1 MIKKIS
7 FYLLA
12 SVLLFSCRPF
22 NSSVMFKTGSDY
34 EFDTLPEQQETEYK
48 IAPNDELSFRLFT
61 NNGFKIIDITTT
73 SEINQNFLQN
83 SNQITYLVEQDGR
96 VNLPMIGRVHIAGKT
111 LKETEFFLEE
121 EYDKYWIDP
130 FVMLEVTNRR
140 VTVFPG
146 SGGTGQVLILE
157 NNNTTLIEALALAG
171 GIAETGKA
179 KKIKLIRGHLTDP
192 QVYKID
198 LSTIEGLQ
206 YADIILQANDI
217 IYVEPI
223 GVTARD
229 VVSEFAPVMGFIT
242 GLITLYFIM
251 ERIDG
256 N

>member
-7 FYLLA
+7 FYLVA
-12 SVLLFSCRPF
+12 IILLISCRPF
-22 NSSVMFKTGSDY
+22 NSSVMFKTKKDY
-34 EFDTLPEQQETEYK
+34 EFDQLPQTQEIEYR
-48 IAPNDELSFRLFT
+48 ISPNDKLSFRLFT

-73 SEINQNFLQN
+73 SDGNQNFLQN

-96 VNLPMIGRVHIAGKT
+96 VNLPMIGRVHVAGKT
-111 LKETEFFLEE
+111 LKETEFFLED

-146 SGGTGQVLILE
+146 SGGTGQVILLE

-171 GIAETGKA
+171 GIAESGKA

-192 QVYKID
+192 KVYKID
-198 LSTIEGLQ
+198 LSTIDGLQ

-229 VVSEFAPVMGFIT
+229 VVGEFAPVMGFIT
-242 GLITLYFIM
+242 GLITLYFIID
-251 ERIDG
+251 RID
-256 N
+256 NN

>member
-12 SVLLFSCRPF
+12 SILLFSCRPF
-22 NSSVMFKTGSDY
+22 NSSVMFKTDSDY
-34 EFDTLPEQQETEYK
+34 EFDTLPETQETEYR
-48 IAPNDELSFRLFT
+48 IAPNDELAFRLFT

-73 SEINQNFLQN
+73 SDGNQNFLQN
-83 SNQITYLVEQDGR
+83 STQITYLVEQDGR
-96 VNLPMIGRVHIAGKT
+96 VNLPMIGRVEISGKT
-111 LKETEFFLEE
+111 LKEAEFFLEE
-121 EYDKYWIDP
+121 QYDKYWIDP

-140 VTVFPG
+140 VTIFPG
-146 SGGTGQVLILE
+146 SGGSGKVLILE

-192 QVYKID
+192 LVYNID
-198 LSTIEGLQ
+198 LSTIDGLRF
-206 YADIILQANDI
+206 ADIILQANDI

-229 VVSEFAPVMGFIT
+229 VVAEFAPIMGFIT
-242 GLITLYFIM
+242 GLITLYFIID
-251 ERIDG
+251 RIEG